1 MLLALILVGAVTLL
15 LCWLLLT
22 LAPLAL
28 PLFVG
33 VAACHLAW
41 QSGAGLM
48 GSLLLGGLAG
58 GATLFAGQFLLA
70 TLRGVAS
77 QAAIRL
83 VFAAPAAI
91 AGYSAGRGLA
101 VIVGASPAWQLL
113 LGAGAG
119 FCVAAMAV
127 GRLSAGLRHD
137 GEETSCHRQMMGT
150 PSAQP

>member
-1 MLLALILVGAVTLL
+1 MLLALILAGAVTLL

-22 LAPLAL
+22 LASLAL

-48 GSLLLGGLAG
+48 GSLVLSALAG
-58 GATLFAGQFLLA
+58 GATLFAGQFLVA
-70 TLRGVAS
+70 ILRGAAA

-91 AGYSAGRGLA
+91 AGYSAGHGVA
-101 VIVGASPAWQLL
+101 AIGGASPAWQLL
-113 LGAGAG
+113 LGAGTG
-119 FCVAAMAV
+119 CCVALTAI

-137 GEETSCHRQMMGT
+137 GADTDGRRPMMAP